1 MPAEERKF
9 KRRRIV
15 ALLPVCKRDRDE
27 AESHAETTD
36 VPAMGRE
43 VEDGNTLAVEL
54 GRGVAVGSGTFVMV
68 GEGREGPVDIAEL
81 VSVEEESRVPADMD
95 TACIVREGKDI

>member
-27 AESHAETTD
+27 AESHAETTN

-43 VEDGNTLAVEL
+43 VEDGNTVAVEL
-54 GRGVAVGSGTFVMV
+54 ARAVAVGSGTFVIV
-68 GEGREGPVDIAEL
+68 GETREGPVDIAEL
-81 VSVEEESRVPADMD
+81 VSIEEESRVPADMD
-95 TACIVREGKDI
+95 TGFVVREDKGI

>member
-15 ALLPVCKRDRDE
+15 AFLPVCKRERDE
-27 AESHAETTD
+27 AESHAETTNG
-36 VPAMGRE
+36 PLMGRG
-43 VEDGNTLAVEL
+43 VEDGNTVAVEL
-54 GRGVAVGSGTFVMV
+54 ARGVAAGSGTFVMV
-68 GEGREGPVDIAEL
+68 RAGREGPVDNAEL